1 MAENVNEKA
10 STSRE
15 LLDIQGSKAKRK
27 EAAVYSLLHEKTK
40 TKGTFKIE
48 PSSTLM
54 LVKQFLPK
62 IQQENAR
69 MLQEIESSLVNKS
82 KFDIENVE
90 DANKPVIEMDF
101 SLYED
106 TDCDSESEPETT
118 EKIPGLDTRSKLVQE
133 LNEENKE

>member
-1 MAENVNEKA
+1 MLLVIFENW
-10 STSRE
+10 
-15 LLDIQGSKAKRK
+15 LGK

-90 DANKPVIEMDF
+90 DANKPVIEMVPQFPCIDF
-101 SLYED
+101 LIFIY
-106 TDCDSESEPETT
+106 
-118 EKIPGLDTRSKLVQE
+118 
-133 LNEENKE
+133 